1 MEGVMEE
8 TAVRMLIRC
17 ARHLNH
23 GKGRR
28 PAQERILYLLRKHQ
42 TMTPKELQEQME
54 TAQGSMSEILSKLE
68 AQDFIVKQ
76 KNPDDARSIILSLSE
91 KGKKTAE
98 ENHRLWRENEEKLLD
113 ALNDEEKETLKEIC
127 MKLLQSWE
135 DNHA

>member
-17 ARHLNH
+17 ARHLND

-54 TAQGSMSEILSKLE
+54 TAQGSVSEILSKLE

>member
-1 MEGVMEE
+1 MEE

-54 TAQGSMSEILSKLE
+54 TAQGSVSEILSKLE

>member
-1 MEGVMEE
+1 MEE

-127 MKLLQSWE
+127 IKLLQSWE

>member
-1 MEGVMEE
+1 MEE

-68 AQDFIVKQ
+68 TQDFIVRQ

-91 KGKKTAE
+91 KGRKMAE
-98 ENHRLWRENEEKLLD
+98 ENHRKWLENEEKE
-113 ALNDEEKETLKEIC
+113 NLKAVC
-127 MKLLQSWE
+127 LKLLQSWE
-135 DNHA
+135 EDHA

>member
-1 MEGVMEE
+1 MEE

-68 AQDFIVKQ
+68 AQDYIVKL
-76 KNPDDARSIILSLSE
+76 KNPKDARSIILSLSE

>member
-1 MEGVMEE
+1 MEE

>member
-28 PAQERILYLLRKHQ
+28 TAQERILYLLRKHQ

>member
-54 TAQGSMSEILSKLE
+54 TAQGSVSEILSKLE

>member
-1 MEGVMEE
+1 MEE

-17 ARHLNH
+17 ARHLNN

-28 PAQERILYLLRKHQ
+28 PAQERIIYLLRKHL

-98 ENHRLWRENEEKLLD
+98 EKL
-113 ALNDEEKETLKEIC
+113 
-127 MKLLQSWE
+127 QFRP
-135 DNHA
+135 

>member
-1 MEGVMEE
+1 MEE
-8 TAVRMLIRC
+8 TTVRMLIRC

-54 TAQGSMSEILSKLE
+54 TAQGSVSEILSKLE

>member
-1 MEGVMEE
+1 MEE

-28 PAQERILYLLRKHQ
+28 PAQERIIYLLRKHL

>member
-1 MEGVMEE
+1 MEE
-8 TAVRMLIRC
+8 NAVRMLIRC

>member
-68 AQDFIVKQ
+68 AQGFIVKQ